1 MERKTE
7 VYISNENLEDI
18 SVEPELGEEQLVFRK
33 GRGTTDG
40 MFSLRQLIENR
51 LEKQGHIA
59 LAFVDQEKA
68 FDTVPRK
75 NGNGYSEMDGSTRV
89 RGKNG

>member
-1 MERKTE
+1 MYAYIGNWRSEKAIYVERKTE
-7 VYISNENLEDI
+7 EYISNENLEDI

-51 LEKQGHIA
+51 LEKQGHI
-59 LAFVDQEKA
+59 LLWLL
-68 FDTVPRK
+68 
-75 NGNGYSEMDGSTRV
+75 
-89 RGKNG
+89 